1 MGLLEWGFFKRYYRH
16 TLKKVIPAASTPNK
30 SLRQRGRF
38 GPSPLPFE
46 WLLISIELEGMMESA
61 FTDNTTHQSHE
72 RQQEGLMGESLKAPF
87 LKSKWVGRDPGYW
100 GVSLS
105 PPLLSRHG

>member
-1 MGLLEWGFFKRYYRH
+1 MGLLEWGFFKQYYRH
-16 TLKKVIPAASTPNK
+16 TLKNVIPATSTPIE

-61 FTDNTTHQSHE
+61 FTDNTTHRSHE
-72 RQQEGLMGESLKAPF
+72 RQQEGLMAESLKAPF
-87 LKSKWVGRDPGYW
+87 PQEQVGRQRPGVL
-100 GVSLS
+100 GGQ
-105 PPLLSRHG
+105 P